1 MRSNKPNK
9 RNQALEYADYVVE
22 VNFVE
27 TPEEEQSERANKIVC
42 ILVDNAIKM
51 IRNKLVP

>member
-1 MRSNKPNK
+1 MRSNKTNR
-9 RNQALEYADYVVE
+9 RNHELESSDYVVE

-27 TPEEEQSERANKIVC
+27 IPEAEQSERAKKIVY